1 MKTLNIN
8 SNVRIKLTSFGIKRL
23 KENHEELRKRYP
35 SAIGKFIPP
44 AVDKDGFCEMQLWKV
59 MKQFGDLLYIGC
71 ENPPFELEIQ
81 IDDSAFEELKE

>member
-23 KENHEELRKRYP
+23 KENHEELRKKYP

-44 AVDKDGFCEMQLWKV
+44 AVDEEGFCEMQLWVV
-59 MKQFGDLLYIGC
+59 MKKFGDLLYNSC
-71 ENPPFELEIQ
+71 ENPPFELKIQ
-81 IDDSAFEELKE
+81 IDDAEFEESKE